1 MPTKRKPTRR
11 TTSTDKKP
19 QASRTN
25 TDAREAVSGSRNNS
39 KFSSDSLSTEK
50 TRNRKRSVSSS
61 ARIPRELTKSSSISG
76 GSSRKSRANSKNK
89 CTSIQLESFNTQKS
103 NSSSIAGALS
113 SVGSS
118 IAHLFLSL
126 SSRTRIILI
135 VILVLLFFFAVD
147 TASYANKFYSGVKI
161 GDVDVSGMSVDE
173 ARDALKLHYDDNLN
187 NKTIYVF
194 TDETSYNEVNLDDYF
209 EQQDKIAEQI
219 TSLEQTNDAKIL
231 QTSAHEIGA
240 HYNYDK
246 AINDAFKV
254 GHGLNIFERIGARLL
269 KNVTPLN
276 LKTGDG
282 LEVFYSKV
290 AESSGSPHVDYGIEV
305 TNGNVN
311 VTEGHDGE
319 AVNRDYFLTSV
330 VDSLKEQTKD
340 PKKLLFSIEADP
352 VKIDKGAA
360 ETVKSQVET
369 AISEGAVFNYNN
381 KDISISKEQMGD
393 WVTTRIDKSKSA
405 WKLIATVDDNK
416 AMQSLSSFIADEYG
430 RSKMAL
436 NIQKD
441 DAGNI
446 KINPVGDDPIPDL
459 QQAVN
464 VVKENY
470 FSERVKRDKIQIND
484 STQRSDFDFQTA
496 LNLGLITKVSS
507 FTTQFTNTSSTANR
521 NHNIALVSETIS
533 NTIIS
538 KNNGEFS
545 FNTASGPCDAEHGY
559 LDAGTQV
566 GGQIVQEAGG
576 GICQVAT
583 TVFNAAY
590 NAGLPITE
598 RHNHALRNLSYPDGL
613 DAAVYVNEEN
623 HAWDNDLKWENDTD
637 SDLLLVATHDDS
649 SVTVTLYG
657 VPNGRTIQSIP
668 GEFTEGEKH
677 KIIFENNASLA
688 EGQWTVKTVGTDGT
702 DVTVERKVYDAN
714 GNLLYDNYFSSS
726 YSKQDEVIYVG
737 PNADTE
743 KIKELRGYTE

>member
-25 TDAREAVSGSRNNS
+25 TDAREAVSGPRNNS
-39 KFSSDSLSTEK
+39 KFSSDSPSTGK
-50 TRNRKRSVSSS
+50 TRNRKRSASS
-61 ARIPRELTKSSSISG
+61 ARIPRELTKSSSFSG
-76 GSSRKSRANSKNK
+76 GSSRKTRANSKNK
-89 CTSIQLESFNTQKS
+89 STSIQLESFNTQKS

-113 SVGSS
+113 SVGSLV
-118 IAHLFLSL
+118 AHLFLSL

-135 VILVLLFFFAVD
+135 VILALLFIFAVD

-161 GDVDVSGMSVDE
+161 GDVDVSGMSVNE

-219 TSLEQTNDAKIL
+219 TSLEQTNDAKIF

-276 LKTGDG
+276 LETGDG

-369 AISEGAVFNYNN
+369 AISEGAVFNYNS
-381 KDISISKEQMGD
+381 KDISISKDQMGD

-416 AMQSLSSFIADEYG
+416 AMQSLSSFIANEYG

-470 FSERVKRDKIQIND
+470 FSEHVKRDKIQIND
-484 STQRSDFDFQTA
+484 SMQRSDFDFQTA

-668 GEFTEGEKH
+668 GEITEGEKH
-677 KIIFENNASLA
+677 KIIFEDNASLT

-714 GNLLYDNYFSSS
+714 GNLLYDNFFSSS